1 MLYLKRAFY
10 RCSGSETDKQQQIT
24 MMPFERGFQSS
35 PISSAVWTISY
46 VQYEVSQAM
55 KYDFHPPAGCVTRSS
70 LLHPSHPTDTNLQN
84 SPLFSHSRLKPL
96 DIEFMK
102 RLHEKVNIIP
112 LIAKADTMT
121 PEECQL
127 FKKQVCD
134 VYVST

>member
-1 MLYLKRAFY
+1 MQF
-10 RCSGSETDKQQQIT
+10 
-24 MMPFERGFQSS
+24 
-35 PISSAVWTISY
+35 
-46 VQYEVSQAM
+46 EVSQAI
-55 KYDFHPPAGCVTRSS
+55 KHDFQPCRLCDRSS
-70 LLHPSHPTDTNLQN
+70 LLHPSLQLHLKQIH
-84 SPLFSHSRLKPL
+84 SLTLTFKLSLLFASLSRLKPL

-134 VYVST
+134 QFAIVTTRVGAVSGFASQAWCTS